1 MRREEIRTLDGTKEQ
16 GINRVNWNLGP
27 QPLGGGRGGLR
38 RGTRWRR
45 AAVDPGTYIVTL
57 SVNGKTL
64 TKPLT
69 VLQDSG

>member
-1 MRREEIRTLDGTKEQ
+1 MALRTA

-27 QPLGGGRGGLR
+27 QPLGGGRGGFGGG
-38 RGTRWRR
+38 RGGG

-57 SVNGKTL
+57 SANGKSV

-69 VLQDSG
+69 VLQDVWLHER